1 MYTIIFGWGK
11 KQKSWKTPD
20 GKNLVVTW
28 NYFNFFWCPIGFNVK
43 WHLIEDEK
51 IDVHVIV
58 EDRVVSFEKVKEI
71 FPEQTPDL
79 NVWERYGL
87 IIIIIVIAIINIWF

>member
-1 MYTIIFGWGK
+1 MIFFGWGK
-11 KQKSWKTPD
+11 KQKNWKTPD
-20 GKNLVVTW
+20 GKYFVVTW
-28 NYFNFFWCPIGFNVK
+28 NYFHIFWCPVAFKVK

-58 EDRVVSFEKVKEI
+58 EDRIVSFEKVKEI

-87 IIIIIVIAIINIWF
+87 IIFIIGIAVINIWF